1 MKRHGAFAV
10 LLVGLLAASAGG
22 ALVQQREPPVP
33 KELLDRTSWWVE
45 RFLAGYQ
52 GLAAEEL
59 LVQTRWDRRGRVSAE
74 RRIISDYFLVRFP
87 SAGELAELRDA
98 VQVDERELA
107 SEAERRRKWPQLL
120 AARSRA
126 ELAALVDD
134 PEKHRLA
141 PEVFGNLGLLAT
153 RFSERNRDRVR
164 YFFAQDT
171 SDAGAALTPVGYRQW
186 DGASLVAPDTDAYP
200 AGVAWI
206 DPDDGHIGRIVDE
219 FKLKNAAYSVEVE
232 YGPEPALGVW
242 VPLRA
247 IVRVFDKGRL
257 AEQNVYSYFRYR
269 RLTAAARA
277 DSAETAPT
285 P

>member
-1 MKRHGAFAV
+1 MKRHIALAG
-10 LLVGLLAASAGG
+10 LLVALLAIASG
-22 ALVQQREPPVP
+22 ASLQQREPLVP
-33 KELLDRTSWWVE
+33 KELLDRTSLWVE
-45 RFLAGYQ
+45 RFLTDYQ

-59 LVQTRWDRRGRVSAE
+59 LVQTRWDRRGRVAAE
-74 RRIISDYFLVRFP
+74 RRIVADYFLVRFP
-87 SAGELAELRDA
+87 PGGELVELRDA
-98 VQVDERELA
+98 VRVDDREML
-107 SEAERRRKWPQLL
+107 SDDQRRRKWPQLV

-134 PEKHRLA
+134 PEKLRLG

-153 RFSERNRDRVR
+153 RFAERNRERVR

-171 SDAGAALTPVGYRQW
+171 SEAGTELTPVGYRQW
-186 DGASLVAPDTDAYP
+186 DGTSLVADDAGAYP

-206 DPDDGHIGRIVDE
+206 DPNDGHIGRIVE
-219 FKLKNAAYSVEVE
+219 EVSLRNTRYTIEVE
-232 YGPEPALGVW
+232 YGRDPALGAW
-242 VPLRA
+242 LPLRT

-257 AEQNVYSYFRYR
+257 TEQNIYSYHLYR
-269 RLTAAARA
+269 RLSAAARA

>member
-1 MKRHGAFAV
+1 MKLRIALAGV
-10 LLVGLLAASAGG
+10 LVALLAASAGG

-52 GLAAEEL
+52 SLAAEEL
-59 LVQTRWDRRGRVSAE
+59 LMQTRWDRRGRVSAE
-74 RRIISDYFLVRFP
+74 RRIVADYFLVRFP
-87 SAGELAELRDA
+87 PAGELAELRDA
-98 VQVDERELA
+98 VRVDERELQSDA
-107 SEAERRRKWPQLL
+107 DRERKWPQLV

-126 ELAALVDD
+126 ELVALVDD

-153 RFSERNRDRVR
+153 RFSERNRERIR

-171 SDAGAALTPVGYRQW
+171 TEVGTALTPIGYRQW
-186 DGASLVAPDTDAYP
+186 DGASLVAPDTSAFP
-200 AGVAWI
+200 AGIAWI

-219 FKLKNAAYSVEVE
+219 FKLKDAAYSVEVE
-232 YGPEPALGVW
+232 YGLDAALDAW

-269 RLTAAARA
+269 RLSAAARA
-277 DSAETAPT
+277 EIGETSPR